1 MITYVYC
8 CGIKNVWG
16 RNMKKF
22 YLGLFV
28 ICLVSIISA
37 CSKTEYVNNVDYL
50 KLQKAEVMLTDDKK
64 IVGEMI
70 VPDKKN
76 KSKRIVPTEL
86 HYTFTMENKSNNSM
100 ALSDPVKTNIRIEPD
115 KELVSAVK
123 EAIGSNIYKMDN
135 NKLGVGMSI
144 GEIPSK
150 GTSKFTLNY
159 TLGAKEK
166 NNELPLLPAEEKL
179 KKLQANALKGT
190 LIISQDDKD
199 IAEFRLDSS
208 Q

>member
-1 MITYVYC
+1 
-8 CGIKNVWG
+8 
-16 RNMKKF
+16 MKKF
-22 YLGLFV
+22 SLSLF
-28 ICLVSIISA
+28 IAFLVFIISA
-37 CSKTEYVNNVDYL
+37 CSNTEYVNNVEHL
-50 KLQKAEVMLTDDKK
+50 KLQKTEVRLTDDKK

-86 HYTFTMENKSNNSM
+86 YYTFTMENTSNNIM
-100 ALSDPVKTNIRIEPD
+100 ALSDLDKTKLRIEPD

-123 EAIGSNIYKMDN
+123 EAIGSNIYNMDN
-135 NKLGVGMSI
+135 NKLGIGMSI
-144 GEIPSK
+144 GEIPSE
-150 GTSKFTLNY
+150 GTSKFTLSY
-159 TLGAKEK
+159 TLGAKQK

-199 IAEFRLDSS
+199 IAEFRLDSR

>member
-1 MITYVYC
+1 
-8 CGIKNVWG
+8 
-16 RNMKKF
+16 MKKF
-22 YLGLFV
+22 SLSLF
-28 ICLVSIISA
+28 IAFLVFIISA
-37 CSKTEYVNNVDYL
+37 CSNTEYVNNVEHL
-50 KLQKAEVMLTDDKK
+50 KLQKTEIRLTDDKK

-86 HYTFTMENKSNNSM
+86 YYTFTIENTSNNIM
-100 ALSDPVKTNIRIEPD
+100 ALSDLDKTKLRIEPD

-123 EAIGSNIYKMDN
+123 EAIGSNIYDMDN
-135 NKLGVGMSI
+135 SKLGFGMSI

-159 TLGAKEK
+159 TLGAKQK
-166 NNELPLLPAEEKL
+166 NNELPLLPTEEKL

-190 LIISQDDKD
+190 LIISQDGKD
-199 IAEFRLDSS
+199 IAKFRLDSS

>member
-1 MITYVYC
+1 
-8 CGIKNVWG
+8 
-16 RNMKKF
+16 MKKF
-22 YLGLFV
+22 SLSLF
-28 ICLVSIISA
+28 IAFLVFIISA
-37 CSKTEYVNNVDYL
+37 CSNTQYVNNVEHL
-50 KLQKAEVMLTDDKK
+50 KLQKTEVRLTDDKK

-86 HYTFTMENKSNNSM
+86 YYTFTMENTSNNIM
-100 ALSDPVKTNIRIEPD
+100 ALSDLDKTKLRIEPD

-123 EAIGSNIYKMDN
+123 EAIGSNIYDMDN
-135 NKLGVGMSI
+135 SKLGFGMSI
-144 GEIPSK
+144 GEIRSK

-159 TLGAKEK
+159 TLGAKQK
-166 NNELPLLPAEEKL
+166 NNELPLLPTEEKL

-190 LIISQDDKD
+190 LIISQDGKD
-199 IAEFRLDSS
+199 IAKFRLDSS

>member
-1 MITYVYC
+1 
-8 CGIKNVWG
+8 
-16 RNMKKF
+16 MKKF
-22 YLGLFV
+22 SLSLF
-28 ICLVSIISA
+28 IAFLVFIISA
-37 CSKTEYVNNVDYL
+37 CSNTQYVNNVEHL
-50 KLQKAEVMLTDDKK
+50 KLQKTEVRLTDDKK

-86 HYTFTMENKSNNSM
+86 YYTFTMENTSNNIM
-100 ALSDPVKTNIRIEPD
+100 ALSDLDKTKLRIEPD

-123 EAIGSNIYKMDN
+123 EAIGSNIYNMDN
-135 NKLGVGMSI
+135 SKLGFGMSI
-144 GEIPSK
+144 GEILSK

-159 TLGAKEK
+159 TLGAKQK
-166 NNELPLLPAEEKL
+166 NNELPLLPTEEKL

-190 LIISQDDKD
+190 LIISQDGKD
-199 IAEFRLDSS
+199 IAKFRLDSS

>member
-1 MITYVYC
+1 
-8 CGIKNVWG
+8 
-16 RNMKKF
+16 MKKF
-22 YLGLFV
+22 SLSLF
-28 ICLVSIISA
+28 IAFLVFIISA
-37 CSKTEYVNNVDYL
+37 CSNTEYVNNVEHL
-50 KLQKAEVMLTDDKK
+50 KLQKTEVRLTDDKK

-86 HYTFTMENKSNNSM
+86 YYTFTMENTSNNIM
-100 ALSDPVKTNIRIEPD
+100 ALSDLDKTKLRIEPD

-123 EAIGSNIYKMDN
+123 EAIGSNIYDMDN
-135 NKLGVGMSI
+135 SKLGFGMSI
-144 GEIPSK
+144 GEILSK

-159 TLGAKEK
+159 TLGAKQK
-166 NNELPLLPAEEKL
+166 NNELPLLPTEEEL

-190 LIISQDDKD
+190 LIISQDGKD
-199 IAEFRLDSS
+199 IAKFRLDSS

>member
-1 MITYVYC
+1 
-8 CGIKNVWG
+8 
-16 RNMKKF
+16 MKKF
-22 YLGLFV
+22 SLSLF
-28 ICLVSIISA
+28 IAFLVFIISA
-37 CSKTEYVNNVDYL
+37 CSNTEYVNNVEHL
-50 KLQKAEVMLTDDKK
+50 KLQKTEVRLTDDKK

-86 HYTFTMENKSNNSM
+86 YYTFTMENTSNNIM
-100 ALSDPVKTNIRIEPD
+100 ALSDLDKTKLRIEPD

-123 EAIGSNIYKMDN
+123 EAIGSNIYDIDN
-135 NKLGVGMSI
+135 SKLGFGMSI
-144 GEIPSK
+144 GEILSK
-150 GTSKFTLNY
+150 GISKFTLNY
-159 TLGAKEK
+159 TLGAKQK

-199 IAEFRLDSS
+199 IAEFRLDSR

>member
-1 MITYVYC
+1 
-8 CGIKNVWG
+8 
-16 RNMKKF
+16 MKKF
-22 YLGLFV
+22 SLSLF
-28 ICLVSIISA
+28 IAFLVFIISA
-37 CSKTEYVNNVDYL
+37 CSNPEYVNNVEHL
-50 KLQKAEVMLTDDKK
+50 KLQKTEVRLTDDKK
-64 IVGEMI
+64 VVGEMI

-86 HYTFTMENKSNNSM
+86 YYTFTMENTSNNIM
-100 ALSDPVKTNIRIEPD
+100 ALSDLDKTKLRIEPD

-123 EAIGSNIYKMDN
+123 EAIGSNIYNMDN
-135 NKLGVGMSI
+135 NKLGIGMSI

-150 GTSKFTLNY
+150 GTSEFTLSY
-159 TLGAKEK
+159 TLGAKQK

-199 IAEFRLDSS
+199 IAEFRLDSR

>member
-1 MITYVYC
+1 
-8 CGIKNVWG
+8 
-16 RNMKKF
+16 MKKF
-22 YLGLFV
+22 SLSLF
-28 ICLVSIISA
+28 IAFLVFIISA
-37 CSKTEYVNNVDYL
+37 CSNTQYVNNVEHL
-50 KLQKAEVMLTDDKK
+50 KLQKTEVRLTDDKK

-86 HYTFTMENKSNNSM
+86 YYTFTMENTSNNIM
-100 ALSDPVKTNIRIEPD
+100 ALSDLDKTKLRIEPD

-123 EAIGSNIYKMDN
+123 EAIGSNIYDMDN
-135 NKLGVGMSI
+135 SKLGFGISI
-144 GEIPSK
+144 GEILSK

-159 TLGAKEK
+159 TLGAKQK
-166 NNELPLLPAEEKL
+166 NNELPLLPTEEKL

-190 LIISQDDKD
+190 LIISQDGKD
-199 IAEFRLDSS
+199 IAKFRLDSS

>member
-1 MITYVYC
+1 
-8 CGIKNVWG
+8 
-16 RNMKKF
+16 MKKF
-22 YLGLFV
+22 SLSLF
-28 ICLVSIISA
+28 IAFLVFIISA
-37 CSKTEYVNNVDYL
+37 CSNTEYVNNVEHL
-50 KLQKAEVMLTDDKK
+50 KLQKTEIRLTDDKK

-86 HYTFTMENKSNNSM
+86 YYTFTFENTSNNIM
-100 ALSDPVKTNIRIEPD
+100 ALSDLDKTKLRIEPD

-123 EAIGSNIYKMDN
+123 EAIGSNIYDMDN
-135 NKLGVGMSI
+135 SKLGFGMSI

-159 TLGAKEK
+159 TLGAKQK
-166 NNELPLLPAEEKL
+166 NNELPLLPTEEKL

-190 LIISQDDKD
+190 LIISQDGKD
-199 IAEFRLDSS
+199 IAKFRLDSS

>member
-1 MITYVYC
+1 
-8 CGIKNVWG
+8 
-16 RNMKKF
+16 MKKF
-22 YLGLFV
+22 SLSLF
-28 ICLVSIISA
+28 IAFLVFIISA
-37 CSKTEYVNNVDYL
+37 CSNTEYVNNVEHL
-50 KLQKAEVMLTDDKK
+50 KLQKTEVRLTDDKK

-86 HYTFTMENKSNNSM
+86 YYTFTMENTSNNIM
-100 ALSDPVKTNIRIEPD
+100 ALSDLDKTKLRIEPD

-123 EAIGSNIYKMDN
+123 EAIGSNIYNMDN
-135 NKLGVGMSI
+135 SKLGFGMSI
-144 GEIPSK
+144 GEILSK

-159 TLGAKEK
+159 TLGAKQK
-166 NNELPLLPAEEKL
+166 NNELPLLPTEEKL

-199 IAEFRLDSS
+199 IAKFRLDSS

>member
-1 MITYVYC
+1 
-8 CGIKNVWG
+8 
-16 RNMKKF
+16 MKKF
-22 YLGLFV
+22 SLSLF
-28 ICLVSIISA
+28 IAFLVFIISA
-37 CSKTEYVNNVDYL
+37 CSNTEYVNNVEHL
-50 KLQKAEVMLTDDKK
+50 KLQKTEVRLTDDKK

-86 HYTFTMENKSNNSM
+86 YYTFTIENTSNNIM
-100 ALSDPVKTNIRIEPD
+100 ALSDLDKTKLRIEPD

-123 EAIGSNIYKMDN
+123 EAIGSNIYDMDN
-135 NKLGVGMSI
+135 SKLGFGMSI
-144 GEIPSK
+144 GEILSK

-159 TLGAKEK
+159 TLGAKQK
-166 NNELPLLPAEEKL
+166 NNELPLLPTEEKL

-190 LIISQDDKD
+190 LIISQDGKD
-199 IAEFRLDSS
+199 IAKFRLDSS

>member
-1 MITYVYC
+1 
-8 CGIKNVWG
+8 
-16 RNMKKF
+16 MKKF
-22 YLGLFV
+22 SLSLF
-28 ICLVSIISA
+28 IAFLVFIISA
-37 CSKTEYVNNVDYL
+37 CSNTQYVNNVEHL
-50 KLQKAEVMLTDDKK
+50 KLQKTEVRLTDDKK

-86 HYTFTMENKSNNSM
+86 YYTFTMENTSNNIM
-100 ALSDPVKTNIRIEPD
+100 ALSDLDKTKLRIEPD

-123 EAIGSNIYKMDN
+123 EAIGSNIYDMDN
-135 NKLGVGMSI
+135 SKLGFGMSI
-144 GEIPSK
+144 GEILSK

-159 TLGAKEK
+159 TLGAKQK
-166 NNELPLLPAEEKL
+166 NNELPLLPTEEKL

-190 LIISQDDKD
+190 LIISQDGKD
-199 IAEFRLDSS
+199 IAKFRLDST

>member
-1 MITYVYC
+1 
-8 CGIKNVWG
+8 
-16 RNMKKF
+16 MKKF
-22 YLGLFV
+22 SLSLF
-28 ICLVSIISA
+28 IAFLVFIISA
-37 CSKTEYVNNVDYL
+37 CSNPEYVNNVEHL
-50 KLQKAEVMLTDDKK
+50 KLQKTEVRLTDDKK

-86 HYTFTMENKSNNSM
+86 YYTFTMENTSNNIM
-100 ALSDPVKTNIRIEPD
+100 ALSDLDKTKLRIEPD

-123 EAIGSNIYKMDN
+123 EAIGSNIYNMDN
-135 NKLGVGMSI
+135 NKLGIGTSI

-150 GTSKFTLNY
+150 GTSKFTLSY
-159 TLGAKEK
+159 TLGAKQK

-199 IAEFRLDSS
+199 IAEFRLDSR

>member
-1 MITYVYC
+1 
-8 CGIKNVWG
+8 
-16 RNMKKF
+16 MKKF
-22 YLGLFV
+22 SLSLF
-28 ICLVSIISA
+28 IAFLVFIISA
-37 CSKTEYVNNVDYL
+37 CSNTEYVNNVEHL
-50 KLQKAEVMLTDDKK
+50 KLQKTEVRLTDDKK

-86 HYTFTMENKSNNSM
+86 YYTFTMENTSNNIM
-100 ALSDPVKTNIRIEPD
+100 ALSDLDKTKLRIEPD

-123 EAIGSNIYKMDN
+123 EANGSNIYDMDN
-135 NKLGVGMSI
+135 SKLGFGMSI

-159 TLGAKEK
+159 TLGAKQK
-166 NNELPLLPAEEKL
+166 NNELPLLPTEEKL

-190 LIISQDDKD
+190 LIISQDGKD
-199 IAEFRLDSS
+199 IAKFRLDSR

>member
-1 MITYVYC
+1 
-8 CGIKNVWG
+8 
-16 RNMKKF
+16 MKKF
-22 YLGLFV
+22 SLSLF
-28 ICLVSIISA
+28 IAFLVFIISA
-37 CSKTEYVNNVDYL
+37 CSNTEYVNNVEHL
-50 KLQKAEVMLTDDKK
+50 KLQKTEVRLTDDKK

-86 HYTFTMENKSNNSM
+86 YYTFTMENTSNNIM
-100 ALSDPVKTNIRIEPD
+100 ALSDLDKTKLRIEPD

-123 EAIGSNIYKMDN
+123 EAIGSNIYNMDN
-135 NKLGVGMSI
+135 NKLGIGMSI
-144 GEIPSK
+144 GEILSK
-150 GTSKFTLNY
+150 GTSEFTLSY
-159 TLGAKEK
+159 TLGAKQK

-199 IAEFRLDSS
+199 IAEFRLDSR

>member
-1 MITYVYC
+1 
-8 CGIKNVWG
+8 
-16 RNMKKF
+16 MKKF
-22 YLGLFV
+22 SLSLF
-28 ICLVSIISA
+28 IAFLVFIISA
-37 CSKTEYVNNVDYL
+37 CSNTEYVNNVEHL
-50 KLQKAEVMLTDDKK
+50 KLQKTEVRLTDDKK

-86 HYTFTMENKSNNSM
+86 YYTFTMENTSNNIM
-100 ALSDPVKTNIRIEPD
+100 ALSDLDKTKLRIEPD

-123 EAIGSNIYKMDN
+123 EAIGSNIYNMDN
-135 NKLGVGMSI
+135 NKLGIGTSI

-150 GTSKFTLNY
+150 GTSKFTLSY
-159 TLGAKEK
+159 TLGAKQK

-199 IAEFRLDSS
+199 IAEFRLDSR

>member
-1 MITYVYC
+1 
-8 CGIKNVWG
+8 
-16 RNMKKF
+16 F
-22 YLGLFV
+22 
-28 ICLVSIISA
+28 IISA
-37 CSKTEYVNNVDYL
+37 CSKTEYVNNVEYL
-50 KLQKAEVMLTDDKK
+50 KLQKAEVTLTDDKK

-76 KSKRIVPTEL
+76 KSKSIVPMEL
-86 HYTFTMENKSNNSM
+86 RYTFTMENTSNNIM
-100 ALSDPVKTNIRIEPD
+100 ALSDSAKTNIRIEPD

-123 EAIGSNIYKMDN
+123 ESIGSNIYNMDN
-135 NKLGVGMSI
+135 NKLGIGMSI

-150 GTSKFTLNY
+150 GTSEFTLSY

-166 NNELPLLPAEEKL
+166 NNELPLLPTEEEL

-190 LIISQDDKD
+190 LVISQDEKD
-199 IAEFRLDSS
+199 IAKFRLDSS

>member
-1 MITYVYC
+1 
-8 CGIKNVWG
+8 
-16 RNMKKF
+16 MKKF
-22 YLGLFV
+22 SLSLF
-28 ICLVSIISA
+28 IAFLVFIISA
-37 CSKTEYVNNVDYL
+37 CSNTEYVNNVEHL
-50 KLQKAEVMLTDDKK
+50 KLQKTEVRLTDDKK

-76 KSKRIVPTEL
+76 KSKRIVLTEL
-86 HYTFTMENKSNNSM
+86 YYTFTMENTSNNIM
-100 ALSDPVKTNIRIEPD
+100 ALSDLDKTKLRIEPD

-123 EAIGSNIYKMDN
+123 EAIGSNIYNMDN
-135 NKLGVGMSI
+135 NKLGIGMSI

-150 GTSKFTLNY
+150 GTSEFTLSY
-159 TLGAKEK
+159 TLGAKQK

-190 LIISQDDKD
+190 FIISQDEKD
-199 IAEFRLDSS
+199 IAEFRLDSG

>member
-1 MITYVYC
+1 
-8 CGIKNVWG
+8 
-16 RNMKKF
+16 MKKF
-22 YLGLFV
+22 SLSLF
-28 ICLVSIISA
+28 IAFLVFIISA
-37 CSKTEYVNNVDYL
+37 CSNTQYVNNVEHL
-50 KLQKAEVMLTDDKK
+50 KLQKTEVRLTDDKK

-86 HYTFTMENKSNNSM
+86 YYTFTMENTSNNIM
-100 ALSDPVKTNIRIEPD
+100 ALSDLDKTKLRIEPD

-123 EAIGSNIYKMDN
+123 EAIGSNIYDMDN
-135 NKLGVGMSI
+135 SKLGFGMSI
-144 GEIPSK
+144 GEILSK

-159 TLGAKEK
+159 TLGAKQK
-166 NNELPLLPAEEKL
+166 NNELPLLPTEEKL

-190 LIISQDDKD
+190 LIVSQDGKD
-199 IAEFRLDSS
+199 IAKFRLDSS

>member
-1 MITYVYC
+1 
-8 CGIKNVWG
+8 
-16 RNMKKF
+16 MKKF
-22 YLGLFV
+22 SLSLF
-28 ICLVSIISA
+28 IAFLVFIISA
-37 CSKTEYVNNVDYL
+37 CSNTQYVNNVEHL
-50 KLQKAEVMLTDDKK
+50 KLQKTEVRLTDDKK

-86 HYTFTMENKSNNSM
+86 YYTFTMENTSNNIM
-100 ALSDPVKTNIRIEPD
+100 ALSDLDKTKLRIEPD

-123 EAIGSNIYKMDN
+123 EAIGSNIYDMDN
-135 NKLGVGMSI
+135 SKLGFGMSI

-159 TLGAKEK
+159 TLGAKQK
-166 NNELPLLPAEEKL
+166 NNELPLLPTEEKL

-190 LIISQDDKD
+190 LIISQDGKD
-199 IAEFRLDSS
+199 IAKFRLDSS

>member
-1 MITYVYC
+1 
-8 CGIKNVWG
+8 
-16 RNMKKF
+16 MKKF
-22 YLGLFV
+22 SLSLF
-28 ICLVSIISA
+28 IAFLVFIISA
-37 CSKTEYVNNVDYL
+37 CSNTEYVNNVEHL
-50 KLQKAEVMLTDDKK
+50 KLQKTEVRLTDDKK

-86 HYTFTMENKSNNSM
+86 YYTFTIENTSNNIM
-100 ALSDPVKTNIRIEPD
+100 ALSDLDKTKLRIEPD

-123 EAIGSNIYKMDN
+123 EAIGSNIYDMDN
-135 NKLGVGMSI
+135 SKLGFGMSI

-159 TLGAKEK
+159 TLGAKQK
-166 NNELPLLPAEEKL
+166 NNELPLLPTEEKL

-190 LIISQDDKD
+190 LIISQDGKD
-199 IAEFRLDSS
+199 IAKFRLDSS

>member
-1 MITYVYC
+1 
-8 CGIKNVWG
+8 
-16 RNMKKF
+16 MKKF
-22 YLGLFV
+22 SLSLF
-28 ICLVSIISA
+28 IAFLVFIISA
-37 CSKTEYVNNVDYL
+37 CSNTEYVNNVEHL
-50 KLQKAEVMLTDDKK
+50 KLQKTEVRLTDDKK

-86 HYTFTMENKSNNSM
+86 YYTFTMENTSNSIM
-100 ALSDPVKTNIRIEPD
+100 ALSDLDKTKLRIEPD

-123 EAIGSNIYKMDN
+123 EAIGSNIYDMDN
-135 NKLGVGMSI
+135 SKLGFGMSI

-159 TLGAKEK
+159 TLGAKQK
-166 NNELPLLPAEEKL
+166 NNELPLLPTEEKL

-190 LIISQDDKD
+190 LIISQDGKD
-199 IAEFRLDSS
+199 IAKFRLDSR

>member
-1 MITYVYC
+1 
-8 CGIKNVWG
+8 
-16 RNMKKF
+16 MKKF
-22 YLGLFV
+22 SLSLF
-28 ICLVSIISA
+28 IAFLVFIISA
-37 CSKTEYVNNVDYL
+37 CSNTQYVNNVEHL
-50 KLQKAEVMLTDDKK
+50 KLQKTEVRLTDDKK

-86 HYTFTMENKSNNSM
+86 YYTFTMENTSNNIM
-100 ALSDPVKTNIRIEPD
+100 ALSDLDKTKLRIEPD

-123 EAIGSNIYKMDN
+123 EAIGSNIYDMDN
-135 NKLGVGMSI
+135 SKLGFGMSI
-144 GEIPSK
+144 GEILSK

-159 TLGAKEK
+159 TLGAKQK
-166 NNELPLLPAEEKL
+166 NNELPLLPTEEKL

-190 LIISQDDKD
+190 LIISQDGKD
-199 IAEFRLDSS
+199 IAKFRLDSS

>member
-1 MITYVYC
+1 
-8 CGIKNVWG
+8 
-16 RNMKKF
+16 MKKF
-22 YLGLFV
+22 SLSLF
-28 ICLVSIISA
+28 IAFLVFIISA
-37 CSKTEYVNNVDYL
+37 CSNTQYVNNVEHL
-50 KLQKAEVMLTDDKK
+50 KLQKTEVRLTDDKK

-86 HYTFTMENKSNNSM
+86 YYTFTMENTSNNIM
-100 ALSDPVKTNIRIEPD
+100 ALSDLDKTKLRIEPD

-123 EAIGSNIYKMDN
+123 EAIGSNIYNMDN
-135 NKLGVGMSI
+135 NKLGIGMSI

-150 GTSKFTLNY
+150 GTSEFTLSY
-159 TLGAKEK
+159 TLGAKQK

-199 IAEFRLDSS
+199 IAEFRLDSR

>member
-1 MITYVYC
+1 
-8 CGIKNVWG
+8 
-16 RNMKKF
+16 MKKF
-22 YLGLFV
+22 SLSLF
-28 ICLVSIISA
+28 IAFLVFIISA
-37 CSKTEYVNNVDYL
+37 CSNTEYVNNVEHL
-50 KLQKAEVMLTDDKK
+50 KLQKTEVRLTDDKK

-86 HYTFTMENKSNNSM
+86 YYTFTIENTSNNIM
-100 ALSDPVKTNIRIEPD
+100 ALSDLDKTKLRIEPD

-123 EAIGSNIYKMDN
+123 EAIGSNIYDMDN
-135 NKLGVGMSI
+135 SKLGFGMSI

-159 TLGAKEK
+159 TLGAKQK
-166 NNELPLLPAEEKL
+166 NNELPLLPTEEKL

-190 LIISQDDKD
+190 LITSQDGKD
-199 IAEFRLDSS
+199 IAKFRLDSS

>member
-1 MITYVYC
+1 
-8 CGIKNVWG
+8 
-16 RNMKKF
+16 MKKF
-22 YLGLFV
+22 SLSLF
-28 ICLVSIISA
+28 IAFLVFIISA
-37 CSKTEYVNNVDYL
+37 CSNTEYVNNVEHL
-50 KLQKAEVMLTDDKK
+50 KLQKTEVRLTDDKK

-86 HYTFTMENKSNNSM
+86 YYTFTIENTSNNIM
-100 ALSDPVKTNIRIEPD
+100 ALSDLDKTKLRIEPD

-123 EAIGSNIYKMDN
+123 EAIGSNIYNMDN
-135 NKLGVGMSI
+135 SKLGFGMSI
-144 GEIPSK
+144 GEILSK

-159 TLGAKEK
+159 TLGAKQK
-166 NNELPLLPAEEKL
+166 NNELPLLPTEEKL

-190 LIISQDDKD
+190 LIISQDGKD
-199 IAEFRLDSS
+199 IAKFRLDSS

>member
-1 MITYVYC
+1 
-8 CGIKNVWG
+8 
-16 RNMKKF
+16 MKKF
-22 YLGLFV
+22 SLSLF
-28 ICLVSIISA
+28 IAFLVFIISA
-37 CSKTEYVNNVDYL
+37 CSNTEYVNNVEHL
-50 KLQKAEVMLTDDKK
+50 KLQKTEVRLTDDKK

-76 KSKRIVPTEL
+76 KSKRIVPTKL
-86 HYTFTMENKSNNSM
+86 YYTFTMENTSNNIM
-100 ALSDPVKTNIRIEPD
+100 ALSDLDKTKLRIEPD

-123 EAIGSNIYKMDN
+123 EAIGSNIYDMDN
-135 NKLGVGMSI
+135 SKLGFGMSI

-159 TLGAKEK
+159 TLGAKQK
-166 NNELPLLPAEEKL
+166 NNELPLLPTEEKL

-190 LIISQDDKD
+190 LIISQDGKD
-199 IAEFRLDSS
+199 IAKFRLDSR

>member
-1 MITYVYC
+1 
-8 CGIKNVWG
+8 
-16 RNMKKF
+16 MKKF
-22 YLGLFV
+22 SLSLF
-28 ICLVSIISA
+28 IAFLVFIISA
-37 CSKTEYVNNVDYL
+37 CSNTEYVNNVEHL
-50 KLQKAEVMLTDDKK
+50 KLQKTEARLTDDKK

-86 HYTFTMENKSNNSM
+86 YYTFTMENTSNNIM
-100 ALSDPVKTNIRIEPD
+100 ALSDLDKTKLRIEPD

-123 EAIGSNIYKMDN
+123 EAIGSNIYNMDN
-135 NKLGVGMSI
+135 NKLGIGMSI

-150 GTSKFTLNY
+150 GTSEFTLSY
-159 TLGAKEK
+159 TLGAKQK

-199 IAEFRLDSS
+199 IAEFRLDSR

>member
-1 MITYVYC
+1 
-8 CGIKNVWG
+8 
-16 RNMKKF
+16 MKKF
-22 YLGLFV
+22 SLSLF
-28 ICLVSIISA
+28 IAFLVFIISA
-37 CSKTEYVNNVDYL
+37 CSNTEYVNNVEHL
-50 KLQKAEVMLTDDKK
+50 KLQKTEVRLTDDKK

-86 HYTFTMENKSNNSM
+86 YYTFTMENTSNNIM
-100 ALSDPVKTNIRIEPD
+100 ALSDLDKTKLRIEPD

-123 EAIGSNIYKMDN
+123 EAIGSNIYDMDN
-135 NKLGVGMSI
+135 SKLGFGMSI

-159 TLGAKEK
+159 TLGAKQK
-166 NNELPLLPAEEKL
+166 NNELPLLPTEEKL

-190 LIISQDDKD
+190 LIISQDGKD
-199 IAEFRLDSS
+199 IAKFRLDSR

>member
-1 MITYVYC
+1 
-8 CGIKNVWG
+8 
-16 RNMKKF
+16 MKKF
-22 YLGLFV
+22 SLSLF
-28 ICLVSIISA
+28 IAFLVFIISA
-37 CSKTEYVNNVDYL
+37 CSNTEYVNNVEHL
-50 KLQKAEVMLTDDKK
+50 KLQKTEIRLTDDKK

-86 HYTFTMENKSNNSM
+86 YYTFTMENTSNNIM
-100 ALSDPVKTNIRIEPD
+100 ALSDLDKTKLRIEPD

-123 EAIGSNIYKMDN
+123 EAIGSNIYDMDN
-135 NKLGVGMSI
+135 SKLGFGMSI
-144 GEIPSK
+144 GEILSK

-159 TLGAKEK
+159 TLGAKQK
-166 NNELPLLPAEEKL
+166 NNELPLLPTEEKL

-190 LIISQDDKD
+190 LIISQDGKD
-199 IAEFRLDSS
+199 IAKFRLDSS

>member
-1 MITYVYC
+1 
-8 CGIKNVWG
+8 
-16 RNMKKF
+16 MKKF
-22 YLGLFV
+22 SLSLF
-28 ICLVSIISA
+28 IAFLVFIISA
-37 CSKTEYVNNVDYL
+37 CSNTEYVNNVEHL
-50 KLQKAEVMLTDDKK
+50 KLQKTEVRLTDDKK

-86 HYTFTMENKSNNSM
+86 YYIFTMENTSNNIM
-100 ALSDPVKTNIRIEPD
+100 ALSDLDKTKLRIEPD

-123 EAIGSNIYKMDN
+123 EAIGSNIYDMDN
-135 NKLGVGMSI
+135 SKLGFGMSI
-144 GEIPSK
+144 GEILSK

-159 TLGAKEK
+159 TLGAKQK
-166 NNELPLLPAEEKL
+166 NNELPLLPTEEKL

-190 LIISQDDKD
+190 LIISQDGKD
-199 IAEFRLDSS
+199 IAKFRLDSS

>member
-1 MITYVYC
+1 
-8 CGIKNVWG
+8 
-16 RNMKKF
+16 MKKF
-22 YLGLFV
+22 SLSLF
-28 ICLVSIISA
+28 IAFLVFIISA
-37 CSKTEYVNNVDYL
+37 CSNTEYVNNVEHL
-50 KLQKAEVMLTDDKK
+50 KLQKTEVRLTDDKK

-86 HYTFTMENKSNNSM
+86 YYNYTFTMENTSNNIM
-100 ALSDPVKTNIRIEPD
+100 ALSDLDKTKLRIEPD

-123 EAIGSNIYKMDN
+123 EAIGSNIYNMDN
-135 NKLGVGMSI
+135 NKLGIGMSI

-150 GTSKFTLNY
+150 GTSEFTLSY
-159 TLGAKEK
+159 TLGAKQK
-166 NNELPLLPAEEKL
+166 NNELPLLPTEEKL

-190 LIISQDDKD
+190 LIISQDGKD
-199 IAEFRLDSS
+199 IAKFRLDSS

>member
-1 MITYVYC
+1 
-8 CGIKNVWG
+8 
-16 RNMKKF
+16 MKKF
-22 YLGLFV
+22 SLSLF
-28 ICLVSIISA
+28 IAFLVFIISA
-37 CSKTEYVNNVDYL
+37 CSNTEYVNNVEHL
-50 KLQKAEVMLTDDKK
+50 KLQKTEIRLTDDKK

-86 HYTFTMENKSNNSM
+86 YYTFTMENTSNNIM
-100 ALSDPVKTNIRIEPD
+100 ALSDLDKTKLRIEPD

-123 EAIGSNIYKMDN
+123 EAIGSNIYDMDN
-135 NKLGVGMSI
+135 SKLGFGMSI

-159 TLGAKEK
+159 TLGAKQK
-166 NNELPLLPAEEKL
+166 NNELPLLPTEEKL

-190 LIISQDDKD
+190 LIISQDGKD
-199 IAEFRLDSS
+199 IAKFRLDSS

>member
-1 MITYVYC
+1 
-8 CGIKNVWG
+8 
-16 RNMKKF
+16 MKKF
-22 YLGLFV
+22 SLSLF
-28 ICLVSIISA
+28 IAFLVFIISA
-37 CSKTEYVNNVDYL
+37 CSNTEYVNNVEHL
-50 KLQKAEVMLTDDKK
+50 KLQKTEVRLTDDKK

-86 HYTFTMENKSNNSM
+86 YYTFTMENTSNNIM
-100 ALSDPVKTNIRIEPD
+100 ALSDLDKTKLRIETD

-123 EAIGSNIYKMDN
+123 EAIGSNIYDMDN
-135 NKLGVGMSI
+135 SKLGFGMSI
-144 GEIPSK
+144 GEILSK

-159 TLGAKEK
+159 TLGAKQK
-166 NNELPLLPAEEKL
+166 NNELPLLPTEEKL

-190 LIISQDDKD
+190 LIISQDGKD
-199 IAEFRLDSS
+199 IAKFRLDSS

>member
-1 MITYVYC
+1 
-8 CGIKNVWG
+8 
-16 RNMKKF
+16 MKKF
-22 YLGLFV
+22 SLSLF
-28 ICLVSIISA
+28 IAFLVFIISA
-37 CSKTEYVNNVDYL
+37 CSNTEYVNNVEHL
-50 KLQKAEVMLTDDKK
+50 KLQKTEVRLTDDKK

-86 HYTFTMENKSNNSM
+86 YYTFTMENTSNNIM
-100 ALSDPVKTNIRIEPD
+100 ALSDLDKTKLRIEPG
-115 KELVSAVK
+115 KELVSAIK
-123 EAIGSNIYKMDN
+123 EAIGSNIYNMDN
-135 NKLGVGMSI
+135 NKLGIGMSI
-144 GEIPSK
+144 GEIPSE
-150 GTSKFTLNY
+150 GTSKFTLSY
-159 TLGAKEK
+159 TLGAKQK

-199 IAEFRLDSS
+199 IAEFRLDSR